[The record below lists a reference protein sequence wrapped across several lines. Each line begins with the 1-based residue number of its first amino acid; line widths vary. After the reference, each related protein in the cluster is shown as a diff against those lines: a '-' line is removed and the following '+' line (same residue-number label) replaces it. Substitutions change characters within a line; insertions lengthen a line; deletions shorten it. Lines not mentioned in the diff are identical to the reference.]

1 MVQAASG
8 TGLAIIC
15 TIIYHMSKTCTSISD
30 PLPVLSGVQHSR
42 AIAVPDL
49 GKWHFSNDTIL
60 TLFADD
66 GKLSNSLVTAA
77 RPRPTVHLD
86 H

>member
-49 GKWHFSNDTIL
+49 GK
-60 TLFADD
+60 
-66 GKLSNSLVTAA
+66 
-77 RPRPTVHLD
+77 
-86 H
+86 